1 VKPQVGVLA
10 LQGDYEKHAELLSEL
25 GVDASTV
32 RTPPQLEQVDG
43 LILPGGESTTVRKLL
58 VTSGL
63 LAPLLRFAAEKPVL
77 GTCAGLILMAHR
89 LLDAGGVEPLGLL
102 DVDVRRNGFGRQIDS
117 FEAELGL
124 ADAALALPQAA
135 RGVFIRA
142 PRIARVGPAVRV
154 LAVYGQEPVAVQQER
169 HVGLSFH
176 PELSGDPRWHRHW
189 LRGVGVRS

>member
-1 VKPQVGVLA
+1 VLA
-10 LQGDYEKHAELLSEL
+10 LQGDFEKHAELLMGL
-25 GVDASTV
+25 GVDAFGV
-32 RTPPQLEQVDG
+32 RTPEQLAEVDG

-63 LAPLLRFAAEKPVL
+63 LAPLRRFAVEKPVL

-89 LLDAGGVEPLGLL
+89 LLDAGGVEPLDFL
-102 DVDVRRNGFGRQIDS
+102 DIDVRRNGFGRQIDS

-124 ADAALALPQAA
+124 AEAALAMPDAPL
-135 RGVFIRA
+135 GVFIRA
-142 PRIARVGPAVRV
+142 PRIARVGSRVQV
-154 LAVYGQEPVAVQQER
+154 LAVYGQEPVAVQQAQ